1 MSADFVGVGDPQVKP
16 HIVILDLKGFG
27 EFEIYLMN
35 LLLVM
40 SDIYLVRRPSAVSQL
55 PSPRMQNILLSDF
68 GSS

>member
-1 MSADFVGVGDPQVKP
+1 MKP